1 MLDPRWGPLTEDR
14 LTRDLTIVQ
23 RARGHRFS
31 SDDMATA
38 YVACRRA
45 PDARRI
51 LDLGCGIG
59 SVLMMIAWR
68 FPLAACTGV
77 EAQQI
82 SAALARKSIAWNGAG
97 ERVRLIEGDFRDVAL
112 EPAFDLVTGTPPYFP
127 DGTGTL
133 SGKVQAGPC
142 RFEHRGGVE
151 AYCNARCV

>member
-59 SVLMMIAWR
+59 SVRVLR
-68 FPLAACTGV
+68 
-77 EAQQI
+77 
-82 SAALARKSIAWNGAG
+82 AG
-97 ERVRLIEGDFRDVAL
+97 DAITVI
-112 EPAFDLVTGTPPYFP
+112 TP
-127 DGTGTL
+127 
-133 SGKVQAGPC
+133 SG
-142 RFEHRGGVE
+142 RH
-151 AYCNARCV
+151 